1 MEMIVFIKIYIR
13 APWLFK
19 LYGQEK
25 EPKMKSHI
33 LWFVQK
39 NQKLKR
45 VKLVFLT
52 RKMIS
57 VNYNNKQMRT
67 EKSSSLFLL
76 AILLIAS
83 VNGQAV

>member
-45 VKLVFLT
+45 VKLVF
-52 RKMIS
+52 
-57 VNYNNKQMRT
+57 
-67 EKSSSLFLL
+67 
-76 AILLIAS
+76 
-83 VNGQAV
+83 